1 MRGKK
6 ETIREKKT
14 TKRQGTKGGAGECV
28 CGGVLLRR
36 MMLSVKSIPQL
47 GDLAFNI
54 WLAQI
59 FLFSSNGKHS
69 DKRHL
74 H

>member
-14 TKRQGTKGGAGECV
+14 TKRQGTKGG
-28 CGGVLLRR
+28 GGVGVSLRR

-47 GDLAFNI
+47 RDLAFNI
-54 WLAQI
+54 WRAQI
-59 FLFSSNGKHS
+59 FLFSSNGKRS